1 MSCVFDAMTLPMIL
15 LIADEMASSLPFAD
29 ELPPMALS
37 NPLSAE
43 PDWLL
48 EVVVVVLVVVLLV
61 VVVVVVES
69 FVLFP
74 ILLRMLSIVSP
85 AELLLVAVVSVVVVL
100 LLLPNNLPNSD
111 SDCAVNELLV
121 TNAIQAAKE
130 SFVII
135 FFIFLCD

>member
-1 MSCVFDAMTLPMIL
+1 MIL
-15 LIADEMASSLPFAD
+15 LIADDMASSLPFA
-29 ELPPMALS
+29 ELPPMAFS

-48 EVVVVVLVVVLLV
+48 EVVVVVLVVVLLVV

-85 AELLLVAVVSVVVVL
+85 AELLLVAVVSAVVVL